1 MFCTRCGANNLD
13 TDRFC
18 RSCSAQLVKPGAAP
32 GQVASSG
39 PAQQTYPYSTFG
51 ASQQQ
56 SQQDNL
62 PYPGY
67 QGYSSHPGYQNSAM
81 APQDWR
87 ALGADKKIAAGILGI
102 LVGTL
107 GIHKFVL
114 GYTTEG
120 LIMLLVTVLTCGI
133 GGIIF
138 TPIGLVEGILYLVKS
153 DEEFVKTYIQNKR
166 GWF

>member
-1 MFCTRCGANNLD
+1 MFCTRCGTNNLD

-18 RSCSAQLVKPGAAP
+18 RSCSAPLVKPGAAP

-39 PAQQTYPYSTFG
+39 PAQQDYPHSTFG
-51 ASQQQ
+51 AGQQRL
-56 SQQDNL
+56 QQDNL

-67 QGYSSHPGYQNSAM
+67 QGYSSPQGNQNYAM
-81 APQDWR
+81 AAQDWR
-87 ALGADKKIAAGILGI
+87 ALGADKKVAAGILGI
-102 LVGTL
+102 LVGGL

-120 LIMLLVTVLTCGI
+120 LIMLLGTVLTCGI
-133 GGIIF
+133 AGIVF

-153 DEEFVKTYIQNKR
+153 DEDFVKTYIQNKR